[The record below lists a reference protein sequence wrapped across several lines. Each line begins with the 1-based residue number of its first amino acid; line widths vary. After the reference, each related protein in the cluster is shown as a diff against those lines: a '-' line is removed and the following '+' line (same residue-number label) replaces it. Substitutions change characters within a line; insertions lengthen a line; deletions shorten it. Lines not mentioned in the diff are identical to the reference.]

1 MDVMTRKAMAAY
13 KHGIDMRGE
22 IRQFQELR
30 MHNQWIQ
37 QRLDR
42 TGMNYDVLKKWFI
55 LHRQGRTLA
64 GYFESNGYRNIAV
77 YGMTELGQFLLS
89 ELSTSSIM
97 SDMELT
103 AGQRSCMQKC
113 L

>member
-42 TGMNYDVLKKWFI
+42 TGMNYDVLKKVV
-55 LHRQGRTLA
+55 HTAQA
-64 GYFESNGYRNIAV
+64 GKNTCGVF
-77 YGMTELGQFLLS
+77 
-89 ELSTSSIM
+89 
-97 SDMELT
+97 
-103 AGQRSCMQKC
+103 
-113 L
+113 